1 MTSGPSAAD
10 GGGLVTVAVR
20 ELHDYCYRAFRTG
33 GVEPGEAEALTAATV
48 FATTHLGRALER
60 PLGILE
66 ADGVATLGLPYILR
80 AEVSAEEVSV
90 PAGSVVGDFAYFAA
104 DALTRGTVIGS
115 IAPDGVRTS
124 ALEWFDGCDPELA
137 VQHLTTITP
146 EGGQL
151 ARVLEALADTSKM
164 FRRSGIEVS
173 QDDWRRLEGLAQ
185 RYLVS
190 ESAIDTAI
198 RDIAT

>member
-1 MTSGPSAAD
+1 M
-10 GGGLVTVAVR
+10 
-20 ELHDYCYRAFRTG
+20 
-33 GVEPGEAEALTAATV
+33 
-48 FATTHLGRALER
+48 
-60 PLGILE
+60 
-66 ADGVATLGLPYILR
+66 
-80 AEVSAEEVSV
+80 
-90 PAGSVVGDFAYFAA
+90 
-104 DALTRGTVIGS
+104 
-115 IAPDGVRTS
+115 
-124 ALEWFDGCDPELA
+124 EWFDGCDPELA

-151 ARVLEALADTSKM
+151 ARVLEALADTSNM

-173 QDDWRRLEGLAQ
+173 QDDWRRLEDLAQ